1 MTENGKL
8 TNQSNEKIPSEM
20 KVASPHKLLILLK
33 TLLKI
38 DVYTVYTFYTVHT
51 IYEHNI
57 PF

>member
-1 MTENGKL
+1 
-8 TNQSNEKIPSEM
+8 M